1 MSASDRHSSGGLLE
15 DSPTASFGHGTP
27 APEPP
32 ARRFLPGMRFGDRYR
47 IVEMLGRGAT
57 GEVYRA
63 DDLKLGQPVALKF
76 LPPHLA
82 EDANARARIRNEVRV
97 ARQVS
102 HPNVCRVYDIAE
114 ADGYAFIAMEYV
126 DGEDLRSV
134 LRRLG
139 RPSREKAGEIAR
151 QLCAGL
157 AAAHEIGVLHRDLKS
172 ENIMIDGRGR
182 VRITDFGLAS
192 FQHELPERALA
203 GTPVYMAPEL
213 FAGAQ
218 ASTRTDIYSLGAV
231 LYELFTGRSPFDKAT
246 LAELR
251 RQKAATPPPAPS
263 AHAPDLDPALDGLIL
278 SCLEADPS
286 QRPASA
292 LAVAALLPGGDPV
305 AIALAAGDT
314 PSPEAVAATGGEGLV
329 SRRLAYGCALAAAA
343 GLAAITALNARV
355 SLTGITPP
363 AKPPIVLADRA
374 RELLSRLGHDEPPV
388 DTAFGYNVYAR
399 YLDHIA
405 ETDPGRQ
412 RWSGLRN
419 RKPRPYA
426 FWYRESPAQLVP
438 LSAAGDVRYGDP
450 PRTISGMAG
459 VVTDDEG
466 RLQILEIVPPQRDAS
481 PASASIPDYAPLFE
495 AAGLRPDDFTPA
507 PPEWNPLLSSDSRNA
522 WTGHYPGQDE
532 VVRVEAAAYRGRPIY
547 FQVLESFDRPT
558 REVRREPPSPSKRAA
573 TWSNVL
579 LSLAILLVPPFVAR
593 RNLRRGVGDRRGA
606 WRLGLIVFLLQL
618 ASWALRTQALGSPL
632 QTAPVVA
639 VQIALALLLGTLA
652 ALIYLALEP
661 YVRRLWPHSLI
672 SWTRL
677 LMGRF
682 GDPRVGRDVLMGA
695 VAGVVVILI
704 QRLEWLVPAALGAA
718 PRIPYGVAD
727 LTLLGGRQALA
738 LALGP
743 NFLVGPL
750 VVLFV
755 LTLPAL
761 WLRRRGLAIG
771 LALLLL
777 GVSDAHS
784 IAQGSSGIALAS
796 ALVEVVL
803 IYTVLLATLLRL
815 GLLALGSAFFFFE
828 ILQLWPLTFDA
839 GAWFAGTSLLGMSI
853 LAVVAGLAVF
863 VARGGAGVVRRA
875 VVGFAARG

>member
-1 MSASDRHSSGGLLE
+1 MSAPDRYQSGGVLE
-15 DSPTASFGHGTP
+15 DSPTASFGRGTP

-47 IVEMLGRGAT
+47 IIEMLGRGAT

-82 EDANARARIRNEVRV
+82 EDADARARIRNEVRV

-114 ADGYAFIAMEYV
+114 ADGYAFISMEYV

-139 RPSREKAGEIAR
+139 RPSREKASEIAR

-182 VRITDFGLAS
+182 ARITDFGLAS

-231 LYELFTGRSPFDKAT
+231 LYELFTGRSPFGPAT
-246 LAELR
+246 VEELR
-251 RQKAATPPPAPS
+251 RQKATALPPSPRE
-263 AHAPDLDPALDGLIL
+263 HAPDIDPVLEGLIL

-292 LAVAALLPGGDPV
+292 LAIAALLPGGDPV
-305 AIALAAGDT
+305 ALALASGDT
-314 PSPEAVAATGGEGLV
+314 PSPEAVAAAGGEERV
-329 SRRLAYGCALAAAA
+329 SRQVAFGSLFVLAA
-343 GLAAITALNARV
+343 GLAAITALNSRA
-355 SLTGITPP
+355 SLTGISPP

-374 RELLSRLGHDEPPV
+374 RELLARLGYREPAV
-388 DTAFGYNVYAR
+388 DRAYGYGVYGT
-399 YLDHIA
+399 YLEHIA
-405 ETDPGRQ
+405 ETDSSPGRWAALQ
-412 RWSGLRN
+412 A

-426 FWYRESPAQLVP
+426 FWYRESPVALIP
-438 LSAAGDVRYGDP
+438 LHAYGEVRFGDP
-450 PRTISGMAG
+450 PRSIAGMAG

-481 PASASIPDYAPLFE
+481 PANAAVPDYSPLFE
-495 AAGLRPDDFTPA
+495 VAGLNMTDFAPA
-507 PPEWNPLLSSDSRNA
+507 PAEWNPLLSSESRSA

-532 VVRVEAAAYRGRPIY
+532 VVRVEAAAYRGRPTY
-547 FQVLESFDRPT
+547 FQVLETFDRPT
-558 REVRREPPSPSKRAA
+558 REVRNEPKPASKVASEWA
-573 TWSNVL
+573 NVVL
-579 LSLAILLVPPFVAR
+579 MLAVLLVPPFVAR

-606 WRLGLIVFLLQL
+606 WRLGLAVFLLQL
-618 ASWALRTQALGSPL
+618 AAWALRTETLRSLFKSETLLVVQLGVAL
-632 QTAPVVA
+632 V
-639 VQIALALLLGTLA
+639 LAAAA

-661 YVRRLWPHSLI
+661 YVRRLWPRSLI

-682 GDPRVGRDVLMGA
+682 GDPRVGRDVLIGA
-695 VAGVVVILI
+695 VAGVGVILI
-704 QRLEWLVPAALGAA
+704 QRLEWLVPSALGVA
-718 PRIPYGVAD
+718 PRIPYSVSDA
-727 LTLLGGRQALA
+727 TLLGGGKALA
-738 LALGP
+738 LAVAP
-743 NFLVGPL
+743 VFLFGPL

-755 LTLPAL
+755 LTIPMLL
-761 WLRRRGLAIG
+761 LRRRALAIAAAMAI
-771 LALLLL
+771 LIL
-777 GVSDAHS
+777 GDAHWV
-784 IAQGSSGIALAS
+784 ARGSSGIALAS
-796 ALVEVVL
+796 ALVGVVL
-803 IYTVLLATLLRL
+803 VYAVLVGTLIRF
-815 GLLALGSAFFFFE
+815 GLLSLGSAYFFFE
-828 ILQLWPLTFDA
+828 ILQRWPLTFDTD
-839 GAWFAGTSLLGMSI
+839 AWYAGTSLMGMLI
-853 LAVVAGLAVF
+853 LAVVAAAAVV
-863 VARGGAGVVRRA
+863 VARGGASVWRRA
-875 VVGFAARG
+875 AVEMASRS